1 MLRGCEVNSI
11 TLSLEINE
19 TRTENG
25 SIDLQI
31 QCVASEE
38 GDVHPKT
45 RQMANMLS
53 KQLQIAVSACQ
64 TTMNEGVRT

>member
-1 MLRGCEVNSI
+1 MNSI

-19 TRTENG
+19 TRNEDG
-25 SIDLQI
+25 SIDLQV
-31 QCVASEE
+31 QCVADEE
-38 GDVHPKT
+38 GDIHPKT

-64 TTMNEGVRT
+64 TTMNEGVRS